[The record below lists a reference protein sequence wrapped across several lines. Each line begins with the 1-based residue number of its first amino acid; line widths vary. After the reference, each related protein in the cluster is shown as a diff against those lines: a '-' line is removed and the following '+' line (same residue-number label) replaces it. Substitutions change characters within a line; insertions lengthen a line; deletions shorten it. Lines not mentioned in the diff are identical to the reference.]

1 MDKHVEALANT
12 NGLASSP
19 ITAQMFAAA
28 GVEHMKKYG
37 NNYDID
43 VIMSMVIVMIL
54 I

>member
-1 MDKHVEALANT
+1 MDKHVEVLANT

-28 GVEHMKKYG
+28 GVEHMRKYG

-43 VIMSMVIVMIL
+43 VIMSSAL
-54 I
+54 F